1 MKQVLISRSSWI
13 YMVYARIHELAGWS
27 TPELESTC
35 GVRKTLILAP
45 WVLLRYGSLGLLRP
59 YPLFLIALTAW
70 LCLQIPEQLSWAV
83 VLLVIFAVSVVVL
96 ALTLVGIIAALL
108 IAWVV
113 VELLSLI
120 GPLCRAWDW
129 FVTKETRIRG
139 RQIYLHELVFL
150 GLVAIGQAFLGVRA
164 LEGRAWAEDMFLTC
178 LAFEGVILFFGG
190 FFSLMSWLFRKEEE
204 EQLVSL
210 TIEKWALKAEAIADS
225 RAMQVTLNTWQ
236 TLVVLTKDFKD
247 KVCHPVQWVP

>member
-1 MKQVLISRSSWI
+1 VWGTKDPYSCSMGATTVWKSWTFTALP
-13 YMVYARIHELAGWS
+13 VVSDRPDCVALFADTGAAFVGRCSAGHF
-27 TPELESTC
+27 C
-35 GVRKTLILAP
+35 GVCCRA
-45 WVLLRYGSLGLLRP
+45 G
-59 YPLFLIALTAW
+59 
-70 LCLQIPEQLSWAV
+70 
-83 VLLVIFAVSVVVL
+83 
-96 ALTLVGIIAALL
+96 VGIIAALL